1 MSDTPAPRVAEMK
14 REKAMVKRMRE
25 AHPDRFRS
33 AINLGKIRD
42 EGQTTHRHSLPGS
55 WDR

>member
-1 MSDTPAPRVAEMK
+1 MK
-14 REKAMVKRMRE
+14 REKAMAKRIRE

-42 EGQTTHRHSLPGS
+42 EGQTSHRHALPGS